1 MERLLQ
7 SSVFKQFQTPIFVHA
22 DPHSEGMSCILCVR
36 NAKAPVDE
44 LGVIDGLHVGTARC
58 AEVLVDGS
66 TGRWVDGST
75 GLSLGG
81 GSQTA
86 ARFVLVFVDDDH
98 EDSFHYQNHD

>member
-7 SSVFKQFQTPIFVHA
+7 SSVFKQFQTPIF
-22 DPHSEGMSCILCVR
+22 
-36 NAKAPVDE
+36 VDE

-58 AEVLVDGS
+58 AEVLVDVS
-66 TGRWVDGST
+66 MGRWVDGST

>member
-1 MERLLQ
+1 
-7 SSVFKQFQTPIFVHA
+7 
-22 DPHSEGMSCILCVR
+22 MSCILCVR
-36 NAKAPVDE
+36 NAKAPPVDE

-66 TGRWVDGST
+66 TT

-86 ARFVLVFVDDDH
+86 ARFVFVDDDH

>member
-1 MERLLQ
+1 LERLLQ

-36 NAKAPVDE
+36 NAKAPPVDE

-66 TGRWVDGST
+66 MVDGST
-75 GLSLGG
+75 G
-81 GSQTA
+81 
-86 ARFVLVFVDDDH
+86 RRV
-98 EDSFHYQNHD
+98 